1 MYYLIND
8 IVAIFIVSVGLFLAI
23 VYSLG
28 IILLSKDT
36 FITITDEV
44 ITWEGILSSSPS
56 AIIPLH
62 KVASIKVIENQFSE
76 GGHSTEVSL
85 ILFSGDSLIIP
96 IYDEDPYI
104 LVSSLREARPDIDFS
119 KKVGR
124 IEGEWRFI
132 LKAIFRFNT
141 TGEAQKNQT
150 NKMPNKM

>member
-1 MYYLIND
+1 MREYLQH
-8 IVAIFIVSVGLFLAI
+8 VVV
-23 VYSLG
+23 
-28 IILLSKDT
+28 
-36 FITITDEV
+36 DERFR
-44 ITWEGILSSSPS
+44 
-56 AIIPLH
+56 
-62 KVASIKVIENQFSE
+62 NQ

-85 ILFSGDSLIIP
+85 VLFSGDSLIIP

-104 LVSSLREARPDIDFS
+104 LVSSFREARPDIDFS

-150 NKMPNKM
+150 NKIPNKM